1 MIATPEALMLAES
14 VPQAL
19 PLQPVPESAHVTPL
33 YCESYA
39 TVAVNCFVC
48 EIGTL
53 ALVGETLTVIG

>member
-1 MIATPEALMLAES
+1 MLAES